1 MPQAI
6 ERLLAT
12 PMISPRLPRIS
23 PENSGMQF
31 LVAELATLYFL
42 PDIRALRGQN

>member
-12 PMISPRLPRIS
+12 PMISPRLPRIT
-23 PENSGMQF
+23 PEISGIK
-31 LVAELATLYFL
+31 ATRF
-42 PDIRALRGQN
+42 DR